1 LTRPDGQ
8 PPTRPP
14 ARRRVAVLGST
25 GSIGTSA
32 LEVAAALPDRI
43 EIAGLAA
50 HTRWELLA
58 EQCQRFR
65 PRVAVLTDRTAFAA
79 ADRAAFPAETELTC
93 GDDAVCGLASAPD
106 VDVVLAAVVGA
117 AGLTGTWAALE
128 AGKTVALANKE
139 TLVVGGP
146 RVTELAARR
155 GGRLLP
161 VDSEH
166 SAIFQALAGHTADD
180 VAKVVLT
187 ASGGPFRGR
196 TAAELERVTPEQALC
211 HPTWRMGPKITVDS
225 ATLMNKALEVIEA
238 RWLFGLPPD
247 RIDVI
252 IHPESVV
259 HSFVEFVDGSV
270 LAQLSPPDMRLPI
283 QFALTYPDRVPGPAR
298 RLDWRELSAL
308 HFESPDRRTFPAL
321 DLGFEVAGRGG
332 TCGAV
337 LNAANEAAVA
347 AFLSGEIDFPDI
359 ARCCRA
365 VLDAHDY
372 DPNPALDGM
381 RAADRWA
388 RQEVAR
394 WTRTRPL
401 RTSP

>member
-1 LTRPDGQ
+1 VSST
-8 PPTRPP
+8 
-14 ARRRVAVLGST
+14 AAVRRVAVLGST

-32 LEVAAALPDRI
+32 LDVAAALPGRI
-43 EIAGLAA
+43 EVVGLVA
-50 HTRWELLA
+50 HTRWEKLA
-58 EQCQRFR
+58 KQCRRFR
-65 PRVAVLTDRTAFAA
+65 PRVAVLTDKDAFDRADRTMFPNETVLWFGDGAVCDLATA
-79 ADRAAFPAETELTC
+79 AD
-93 GDDAVCGLASAPD
+93 
-106 VDVVLAAVVGA
+106 VDIVLAAVVGA

-146 RVTELAARR
+146 RVTELAAKT
-155 GGRLLP
+155 GGRILP

-166 SAIFQALAGHTADD
+166 SAIFQALAGYTAAD

-187 ASGGPFRGR
+187 ASGGPFRGK
-196 TAAELERVTPEQALC
+196 TAAELEHATPEQALR
-211 HPTWRMGPKITVDS
+211 HPTWQMGPKITVDS

-238 RWLFGLPPD
+238 RWLFGLPAEK
-247 RIDVI
+247 IDVI
-252 IHPESVV
+252 VHPESVV

-283 QFALTYPDRVPGPAR
+283 QFALTYPDRVPGPAAK
-298 RLDWRELSAL
+298 LDWSAL
-308 HFESPDRRTFPAL
+308 RGLRFEPPDRDTFAAL
-321 DLGFEVAGRGG
+321 DLGFEVARRGG

-347 AFLSGEIDFPDI
+347 RFLAGEIGFLDV

-365 VLDAHDY
+365 VLHAHDY
-372 DPNPALDGM
+372 DPSPALGGLL
-381 RAADRWA
+381 AADQWA

-394 WTRTRPL
+394 WT
-401 RTSP
+401 